1 MEGASQDLLALLERL
16 APGTP
21 MREAFGRVIQQG
33 SGLLVVLGDG
43 PSVDAV
49 CTGGFTLDEAHFTPA
64 RLAEL
69 AKMDGAIVVDDSTT
83 ILTRANVHL
92 MPDSSIS
99 TDETGSRHRTAERV
113 AKQTGKPVVSISD
126 ERAVATLFLGDSK
139 HELENPAQL
148 TAKVNQQ
155 LQTLERFRR
164 RLDEAEA
171 RATELEITDLM
182 TYRWVV
188 TLLQR
193 AELVARIGEQVERD
207 LVGLGG
213 EGTLAR
219 LQLADLVQGVSE
231 TRYLVVRD
239 YAKRLTKKTVATT
252 LEALAALPTAELQN
266 PETVAGALGFDHP
279 DLHARPRGLRLL
291 SQVPRLPESVQESVV
306 KHFGDIQKV
315 LRASVEDLSKVNGVG
330 RARAQQL
337 RNFVDRLADFVG
349 QWDEGI
355 G

>member
-1 MEGASQDLLALLERL
+1 MDSTTPELLQLLERL

-33 SGLLVVLGDG
+33 NGLLVVLGDG
-43 PSVDAV
+43 STVDAV
-49 CTGGFTLDEAHFTPA
+49 CTGGFELDDAHFTPA

-69 AKMDGAIVVDDSTT
+69 AKMDGAIVVDDTT
-83 ILTRANVHL
+83 TKLKRANVHL
-92 MPDSSIS
+92 MPDSSIA

-113 AKQTGKPVVSISD
+113 AKQTGKPVVSISED
-126 ERAVATLFLGDSK
+126 RAVATLFHGDAK
-139 HELENPAQL
+139 HELESPAEL

-155 LQTLERFRR
+155 LHTLERFRR
-164 RLDEAEA
+164 RLDEAEV
-171 RATELEITDLM
+171 RATELEVTDLM

-219 LQLADLVQGVSE
+219 LQLADLMQGVGE

-239 YAKRLTKKTVATT
+239 YAKRLTKKTVTST
-252 LEALAALPTAELQN
+252 LDALAALSTNALQDS
-266 PETVAGALGFDHP
+266 ETVANALGFEHP

-291 SQVPRLPESVQESVV
+291 SQVPRVPEAVQEAVV
-306 KHFGDIQKV
+306 KHFGDLQKL

-330 RARAQQL
+330 RARAQQVW
-337 RNFVDRLADFVG
+337 NFMDRLAEVAG

>member
-1 MEGASQDLLALLERL
+1 
-16 APGTP
+16 

-33 SGLLVVLGDG
+33 KGLLVVLGDG
-43 PSVDAV
+43 PTVDAV
-49 CTGGFTLDEAHFTPA
+49 CTGGFALEDAPFTPA

-83 ILTRANVHL
+83 TITRANVHL

-113 AKQTGKPVVSISD
+113 AKQTGKPVVSISED
-126 ERAVATLFLGDSK
+126 RAIATLFHGESK
-139 HELENPAQL
+139 HELESPGQL
-148 TAKVNQQ
+148 TAKVSSQ
-155 LQTLERFRR
+155 LSTLERFRR
-164 RLDEAEA
+164 RLDEAET
-171 RATELEITDLM
+171 RADELEISDLM

-193 AELVARIGEQVERD
+193 AELVARIGKQIERD

-213 EGTLAR
+213 EGTLAK
-219 LQLADLVQGVSE
+219 LQLADLLQGVAE

-239 YAKRLTKKTVATT
+239 YAKRLTKKTVKTT
-252 LEALAALPTAELQN
+252 LDALAALPTAALQE
-266 PETVAGALGFDHP
+266 PEAVAGALGFEHP

-291 SQVPRLPESVQESVV
+291 SQVPRVPESVQESVV
-306 KHFGDIQKV
+306 KHFGDVQKL
-315 LRASVEDLSKVNGVG
+315 LRASVEDLSKVSGVG
-330 RARAQQL
+330 RARAQQIW
-337 RNFVDRLADFVG
+337 NFLDRLADRVG
-349 QWDEGI
+349 QMDEGI